1 VTAAG
6 SRRHRI
12 GVFGGT
18 FDPVHNGHLRSA
30 LELRESL
37 GLDEIRMIPAALPP
51 HRDPP
56 RASGAQRLAMLRL
69 ATAGCEGLIPDDR
82 ELRRGGTSYMVE
94 TLQSLREEL
103 GAEAAL
109 CLILGRDAFSGLRS
123 WLNWE
128 RLIELAHIVVV
139 ERPGA
144 LESFEPELNDWLSD
158 VLSEQPDEELRRRSH
173 GTVFRIQLTQ
183 LEISATHIRALV
195 GAGRSAR
202 FLLPQ
207 SVLDYV
213 ERNGLYRDGHRGG
226 DTGLD

>member
-1 VTAAG
+1 MTAVR
-6 SRRHRI
+6 SRRHRT

-30 LELRESL
+30 LELREAL

-56 RASGAQRLAMLRL
+56 CASGAQRLAMLRL
-69 ATAGCEGLIPDDR
+69 ATAGCRGLIPDDR
-82 ELRRGGTSYMVE
+82 ELLRGGTSYMVD
-94 TLQSLREEL
+94 TLGSLREEL
-103 GAEAAL
+103 GAGAAL

-123 WLNWE
+123 WRNWE

-144 LESFEPELNDWLSD
+144 LEDFEPELKAWLSD
-158 VLSEQPDEELRRRSH
+158 VLSEQPEDELQRRSH
-173 GTVFRIQLTQ
+173 GSVFRIQLTQ

-195 GAGRSAR
+195 EAGRSAR
-202 FLLPQ
+202 FLLPDA
-207 SVLDYV
+207 VLDYV
-213 ERNGLYRDGHRGG
+213 ERNGLYRGG
-226 DTGLD
+226 GTGMD